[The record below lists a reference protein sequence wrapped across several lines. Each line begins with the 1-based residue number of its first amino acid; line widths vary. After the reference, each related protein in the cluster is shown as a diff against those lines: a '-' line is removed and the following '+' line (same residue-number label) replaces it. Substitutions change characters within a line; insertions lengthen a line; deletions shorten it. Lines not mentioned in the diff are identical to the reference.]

1 MTTMGR
7 SKQQLIEDIAR
18 QVLANSPATAEQIRQ
33 SIVNSGRRHVPTSR
47 EITFALR
54 GIKDFVLLDKVDT
67 PSLTR
72 VRSHKV
78 NLWGIRGRKYKQ

>member
-1 MTTMGR
+1 MGR
-7 SKQQLIEDIAR
+7 SKQQLIQDVAR
-18 QVLANSPATAEQIRQ
+18 QVLTKNPATAEQIRQ

-67 PSLTR
+67 SSLTR